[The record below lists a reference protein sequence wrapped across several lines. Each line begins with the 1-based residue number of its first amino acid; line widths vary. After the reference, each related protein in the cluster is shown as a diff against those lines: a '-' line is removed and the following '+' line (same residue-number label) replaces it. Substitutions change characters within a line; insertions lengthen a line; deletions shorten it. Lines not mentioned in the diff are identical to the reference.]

1 MDRYKAYELIQ
12 SVMLRERYPVI
23 DRFVEEA
30 DILVL
35 QSTLEESQEVSQE
48 DVAGLIEGKD
58 LACLKHLLICN
69 LISF

>member
-1 MDRYKAYELIQ
+1 
-12 SVMLRERYPVI
+12 MLRERYPVI

-48 DVAGLIEGKD
+48 DVVGLIEGKD
-58 LACLKHLLICN
+58 LACLMHMLVCN